1 MGILDE
7 TLFTS
12 NKIHP
17 VVWTFTASSSM
28 AIAEAVPQAVSPH
41 MMPLA
46 RRIHPKIKLEQ
57 DHSSVYPLYEPR
69 NETYDERLR
78 ASEEELLSELLT
90 RDFIVKMP
98 PVKRYS
104 FKIKLRAVRKKTANP
119 IEP

>member
-1 MGILDE
+1 VAILDE
-7 TLFTS
+7 AHYTS

-17 VVWTFTASSSM
+17 VVWNFTDSSSM
-28 AIAEAVPQAVSPH
+28 VIAEAVPQTVSPH

-46 RRIHPKIKLEQ
+46 RQMRPKIKLEQ

-69 NETYDERLR
+69 NETYDEKPR

-90 RDFIVKMP
+90 QDFIVKMP
-98 PVKRYS
+98 PVKRFS
-104 FKIKLRAVRKKTANP
+104 FKIKLRTVRKKTPNP